1 MNTPNVIR
9 SATQADR
16 SPERMRASPITVA
29 NGRTIR
35 LSSVGISNSGKAF
48 GNSSSLDLRW
58 ELSNC
63 DGLATWDDAY
73 DIPTSK
79 SGWERF
85 LILQNA
91 SGLVRTGLC
100 YLQIY
105 GIIPFG
111 QILFYFIWFSLC
123 IFSLLGLKYLNL
135 LDLITQRQYYGF

>member
-1 MNTPNVIR
+1 MNAPNVIR

-16 SPERMRASPITVA
+16 SPERMRATPITVA
-29 NGRTIR
+29 NGRAIR

-48 GNSSSLDLRW
+48 GNSSSLDLKW

-73 DIPTSK
+73 DIATSK

-85 LILQNA
+85 LILQNV
-91 SGLVRTGLC
+91 SGLVRPGFC
-100 YLQIY
+100 YLKFIA
-105 GIIPFG
+105 
-111 QILFYFIWFSLC
+111 LFRLAIFFYLEFSLYFFP
-123 IFSLLGLKYLNL
+123 IALKYLNL